1 MFRKKSLKVKLSLIL
16 IGMVLL
22 ISVSSVLLSN
32 IFLKRFYLAKKNQT
46 LISTFEKID
55 DMYAVELQGKTTE
68 SGESGSTDEGLESYV
83 IPDSGISDEL
93 YLQLDKLSQT
103 RNLSVI
109 IYRDMSS
116 PIFDYMLKSNTKL
129 LLYSSLGMNQ
139 NSKVESS
146 NIYSDYINADKSGDA
161 ASVKTDNYEIE
172 KVNVK
177 RLGASY
183 IYLAGTFKNGDH
195 ILIRASFSSI
205 TESAALSNQFFLYIS
220 LVAALIGFVVMYF
233 VSNRFLGPITVLT
246 NIAKRMSELDFTAKY
261 EVKTEDE
268 VGVLGNSMNML
279 SETLEQAL
287 AELKE
292 ANTELKKDL
301 EKKEQIDAMRKEFL
315 SNVSHELK
323 TPIALIQGYA
333 EGLMDNINDD
343 EESREF
349 YCEVIV
355 DEARKM
361 NQMVKKI
368 MDLNQL
374 EFGYNTV
381 TMEHFDII
389 AMIRAVIA
397 KSDILLKQK
406 EINLAFDEDA
416 PIYVWSDAYMSEE
429 VFTNY
434 LTNAINHADGEK
446 RIDIQLEKKEKTVKI
461 TVHNTGEQIP
471 EEDLSKLWDKFY
483 KVDKARTRE
492 YGGSGVGLSIVK
504 ASMEQLGQPYGVYN
518 CEDGVSFWFELDCQ
532 DAAKMIQEQ
541 A

>member
-32 IFLKRFYLAKKNQT
+32 IFLKRFYLTKKNQT

-55 DMYAVELQGKTTE
+55 DMYAAELQGKTTE
-68 SGESGSTDEGLESYV
+68 SGESGGTDESLENYA

-161 ASVKTDNYEIE
+161 ASVKTDSYEIE

-343 EESREF
+343 EESKEF

-406 EINLAFDEDA
+406 EINLAFEEDA

-532 DAAKMIQEQ
+532 DAAKMIQDQ

>member
-32 IFLKRFYLAKKNQT
+32 IFLKRYYLTKKNQT

-55 DMYAVELQGKTTE
+55 DMYTAELQDRTTQE
-68 SGESGSTDEGLESYV
+68 ADGSSTDESEESYD

-146 NIYSDYINADKSGDA
+146 NIYSDYINADKSGDSA
-161 ASVKTDNYEIE
+161 EVKTDNYEIE

-183 IYLAGTFKNGDH
+183 IYLAGTFQNGDH

-220 LVAALIGFVVMYF
+220 LAAAMIGFVVMYF

-268 VGVLGNSMNML
+268 VGVLGTTMNML

-287 AELKE
+287 TELKE
-292 ANTELKKDL
+292 ANTELKKDI

-406 EINLAFDEDA
+406 EIKLVFDADE

-446 RIDIQLEKKEKTVKI
+446 RIDIRLEKKEKTVKI

-518 CEDGVSFWFELDCQ
+518 CEDGVSFWFELDSQ
-532 DAAKMIQEQ
+532 DAAEMIQEQ

>member
-1 MFRKKSLKVKLSLIL
+1 MDRTDRFNSLNKLSIEKRLLKVFRKTTI
-16 IGMVLL
+16 
-22 ISVSSVLLSN
+22 LLSMTGV
-32 IFLKRFYLAKKNQT
+32 IACVAMGIVSYQYSYALKHYGFAQGDIGKAMIVIAEMRSETRAAIGYDDDT
-46 LISTFEKID
+46 LIATAKNAHDLTAEQLDTYISALED
-55 DMYAVELQGKTTE
+55 DMI
-68 SGESGSTDEGLESYV
+68 TDEGRATYQQIKDGV
-83 IPDSGISDEL
+83 
-93 YLQLDKLSQT
+93 
-103 RNLSVI
+103 
-109 IYRDMSS
+109 
-116 PIFDYMLKSNTKL
+116 
-129 LLYSSLGMNQ
+129 
-139 NSKVESS
+139 
-146 NIYSDYINADKSGDA
+146 
-161 ASVKTDNYEIE
+161 
-172 KVNVK
+172 
-177 RLGASY
+177 ASY
-183 IYLAGTFKNGDH
+183 QQIEAQILELGT
-195 ILIRASFSSI
+195 ASDS
-205 TESAALSNQFFLYIS
+205 
-220 LVAALIGFVVMYF
+220 
-233 VSNRFLGPITVLT
+233 
-246 NIAKRMSELDFTAKY
+246 AKRMQAQQMAGEQMDPVFQQVYADMTSLLDSSVTNGNAMEAKLNVFRVVIFIVILLIIGVGFAGSEKAGKRIARGIAGPLKALADRLDGFAAGDLTSDFP

-343 EESREF
+343 EESKEF

-532 DAAKMIQEQ
+532 DAAEMIQEQ

>member
-1 MFRKKSLKVKLSLIL
+1 M
-16 IGMVLL
+16 
-22 ISVSSVLLSN
+22 
-32 IFLKRFYLAKKNQT
+32 
-46 LISTFEKID
+46 
-55 DMYAVELQGKTTE
+55 
-68 SGESGSTDEGLESYV
+68 
-83 IPDSGISDEL
+83 
-93 YLQLDKLSQT
+93 
-103 RNLSVI
+103 
-109 IYRDMSS
+109 
-116 PIFDYMLKSNTKL
+116 
-129 LLYSSLGMNQ
+129 
-139 NSKVESS
+139 
-146 NIYSDYINADKSGDA
+146 
-161 ASVKTDNYEIE
+161 
-172 KVNVK
+172 
-177 RLGASY
+177 
-183 IYLAGTFKNGDH
+183 
-195 ILIRASFSSI
+195 
-205 TESAALSNQFFLYIS
+205 
-220 LVAALIGFVVMYF
+220 
-233 VSNRFLGPITVLT
+233 
-246 NIAKRMSELDFTAKY
+246 
-261 EVKTEDE
+261 
-268 VGVLGNSMNML
+268 
-279 SETLEQAL
+279 
-287 AELKE
+287 
-292 ANTELKKDL
+292 
-301 EKKEQIDAMRKEFL
+301 
-315 SNVSHELK
+315 
-323 TPIALIQGYA
+323 
-333 EGLMDNINDD
+333 
-343 EESREF
+343 
-349 YCEVIV
+349 

-374 EFGYNTV
+374 EFGYNTL

-532 DAAKMIQEQ
+532 DAAEMIQEQ

>member
-16 IGMVLL
+16 IGIVLL

-55 DMYAVELQGKTTE
+55 DMYAAELQGKTTE
-68 SGESGSTDEGLESYV
+68 SGESSSTDESLGSYA

-93 YLQLDKLSQT
+93 CLQLDKLSQT

-161 ASVKTDNYEIE
+161 ASVKTDSYEIE

-343 EESREF
+343 EESKEF

-374 EFGYNTV
+374 EFGYNTL

-532 DAAKMIQEQ
+532 GAAEMIQEQ

>member
-1 MFRKKSLKVKLSLIL
+1 
-16 IGMVLL
+16 
-22 ISVSSVLLSN
+22 
-32 IFLKRFYLAKKNQT
+32 
-46 LISTFEKID
+46 
-55 DMYAVELQGKTTE
+55 
-68 SGESGSTDEGLESYV
+68 
-83 IPDSGISDEL
+83 
-93 YLQLDKLSQT
+93 
-103 RNLSVI
+103 
-109 IYRDMSS
+109 
-116 PIFDYMLKSNTKL
+116 
-129 LLYSSLGMNQ
+129 
-139 NSKVESS
+139 
-146 NIYSDYINADKSGDA
+146 
-161 ASVKTDNYEIE
+161 
-172 KVNVK
+172 
-177 RLGASY
+177 
-183 IYLAGTFKNGDH
+183 
-195 ILIRASFSSI
+195 
-205 TESAALSNQFFLYIS
+205 
-220 LVAALIGFVVMYF
+220 MYF

-343 EESREF
+343 EESKEF

-374 EFGYNTV
+374 EFGYNTL

-518 CEDGVSFWFELDCQ
+518 CEDGVSFWFELDYQ
-532 DAAKMIQEQ
+532 DAAEMIQEQ

>member
-1 MFRKKSLKVKLSLIL
+1 MAGIYITIIALTIVAPLI
-16 IGMVLL
+16 I
-22 ISVSSVLLSN
+22 N
-32 IFLKRFYLAKKNQT
+32 FCFLGYFYQHEKEEAM
-46 LISTFEKID
+46 ISTFDLVNRAAVAGSFDDEKFLDELEKAHANYSISVVVVD
-55 DMYAVELQGKTTE
+55 SAANVLLTTAHDTEDMNSQLYYAMFGKQMQGS
-68 SGESGSTDEGLESYV
+68 SGAERSGDNYV
-83 IPDSGISDEL
+83 IKQQMDH
-93 YLQLDKLSQT
+93 
-103 RNLSVI
+103 
-109 IYRDMSS
+109 
-116 PIFDYMLKSNTKL
+116 
-129 LLYSSLGMNQ
+129 
-139 NSKVESS
+139 
-146 NIYSDYINADKSGDA
+146 
-161 ASVKTDNYEIE
+161 
-172 KVNVK
+172 
-177 RLGASY
+177 RLGEE
-183 IYLAGTFKNGDH
+183 YLVLWGTLDNGN
-195 ILIRASFSSI
+195 IIMLRSAIEGIR
-205 TESAALSNQFFLYIS
+205 ESTNLT
-220 LVAALIGFVVMYF
+220 
-233 VSNRFLGPITVLT
+233 NRFLIWIGILALTLSILATFFLTRRITKPILALT
-246 NIAKRMSELDFTAKY
+246 DLSKRMIGLDFQAKY
-261 EVKTEDE
+261 HSQKKRNEVD
-268 VGVLGNSMNML
+268 VLGEHMNEL
-279 SETLEQAL
+279 SETLEETIV
-287 AELKE
+287 ELKQ
-292 ANTELKKDL
+292 ANHELQADIAL
-301 EKKEQIDAMRKEFL
+301 KEENQKRQQEFI

-343 EESREF
+343 EESKEF

-532 DAAKMIQEQ
+532 DAAEMIQEQ

>member
-1 MFRKKSLKVKLSLIL
+1 MPTNACLSPSPWRPPLVDL
-16 IGMVLL
+16 M
-22 ISVSSVLLSN
+22 
-32 IFLKRFYLAKKNQT
+32 R
-46 LISTFEKID
+46 
-55 DMYAVELQGKTTE
+55 
-68 SGESGSTDEGLESYV
+68 
-83 IPDSGISDEL
+83 
-93 YLQLDKLSQT
+93 
-103 RNLSVI
+103 
-109 IYRDMSS
+109 SS
-116 PIFDYMLKSNTKL
+116 PIPLVVAAAFFLSPAW
-129 LLYSSLGMNQ
+129 SQPGP
-139 NSKVESS
+139 
-146 NIYSDYINADKSGDA
+146 ADAPPAARA
-161 ASVKTDNYEIE
+161 AS
-172 KVNVK
+172 
-177 RLGASY
+177 
-183 IYLAGTFKNGDH
+183 
-195 ILIRASFSSI
+195 
-205 TESAALSNQFFLYIS
+205 AAP
-220 LVAALIGFVVMYF
+220 AL
-233 VSNRFLGPITVLT
+233 
-246 NIAKRMSELDFTAKY
+246 
-261 EVKTEDE
+261 
-268 VGVLGNSMNML
+268 
-279 SETLEQAL
+279 TLEQAL

-343 EESREF
+343 EESKEF

-374 EFGYNTV
+374 EFGYNTL

-483 KVDKARTRE
+483 KVDKPP
-492 YGGSGVGLSIVK
+492 
-504 ASMEQLGQPYGVYN
+504 PYRQGRHR
-518 CEDGVSFWFELDCQ
+518 L
-532 DAAKMIQEQ
+532 
-541 A
+541 

>member
-220 LVAALIGFVVMYF
+220 LAAALIGFVVMYF

-343 EESREF
+343 EESKEF

-406 EINLAFDEDA
+406 EINLAFEEDA

-532 DAAKMIQEQ
+532 DAAEMIQEQ